1 MVKSAFHEF
10 TAFRVHHRNLLEARM
25 KIYPY
30 NQHTRLLSSRVLVSY
45 ALPSLLGLGEEPTL
59 LSNQLHQLH
68 VGAVFDRDPDLF
80 VWHPSFKLLFTDC
93 CHEFRRTAFSVAQI
107 FSLCVRTPVTSA
119 EVTPHILH

>member
-30 NQHTRLLSSRVLVSY
+30 NQHPRLLSSRVLVSY

-59 LSNQLHQLH
+59 LSNQFHSEPPV
-68 VGAVFDRDPDLF
+68 VGVIAFHEKAGRSQVNSFGFLFDKVFSG
-80 VWHPSFKLLFTDC
+80 PSSHC
-93 CHEFRRTAFSVAQI
+93 RHAS
-107 FSLCVRTPVTSA
+107 
-119 EVTPHILH
+119 

>member
-59 LSNQLHQLH
+59 LSNQFLSDKSWRAHFFSSVCQWHFPTLPGE
-68 VGAVFDRDPDLF
+68 VLGSLVEGAILM
-80 VWHPSFKLLFTDC
+80 PS
-93 CHEFRRTAFSVAQI
+93 
-107 FSLCVRTPVTSA
+107 
-119 EVTPHILH
+119 